1 MSGGSLYQLG
11 YRPQF
16 SGHETFPLRY
26 GWLKK
31 AYDRVAATQHDAN
44 NRPACWGESAIAQF
58 GVGKNMVASMRH
70 WAKSTRIIQEP
81 AGTHCV
87 KTRELGDFLF
97 GKDGH
102 DPYMEH
108 PSTLWLIHWQ
118 LAAQADKTTWFWAFS
133 HYPAVTF
140 ERSDLFRKIK
150 RFVQRNSKRKLADT
164 TIRNDVLCF
173 LRTYVARP
181 SAKQSRYE
189 EALESPLTELGLIKA
204 VGKRDGFR
212 FVRGPKSTLGDG
224 VFIYALLDYWKRFHR
239 ASSLS
244 FEAIAHAPG
253 SPGRVFQFDENDVAD
268 RLTRLDDV
276 TRGALR
282 WSEAAGLRQVV
293 SEINVAEQLPLSWAR
308 SDYQK
313 GMRQEKSRCH

>member
-1 MSGGSLYQLG
+1 MSGGPLYQLG
-11 YRPQF
+11 YKPQF

-31 AYDRVAATQHDAN
+31 AYDRVADTQVDAH
-44 NRPACWGESAIAQF
+44 NRTACWSEDAIAQF
-58 GVGKNMVASMRH
+58 GVGRNMVASIRH
-70 WAKSTRIIQEP
+70 WAKSTRIVEEQ
-81 AGTHCV
+81 AGTNSV
-87 KTRELGDFLF
+87 KTTELGEFLL
-97 GKDGH
+97 GKNGH

-118 LAAQADKTTWFWAFS
+118 LAAQEEKTTWYWAFS
-133 HYPAVTF
+133 HYPSVTF
-140 ERSDLFRKIK
+140 HRDDLVKKIK
-150 RFVQRNSKRKLADT
+150 RFVERNSKRLFADT

-173 LRTYVARP
+173 VRTYVARP
-181 SAKQSRYE
+181 STKISRND

-204 VGKRDGFR
+204 VGKKDGFR

-224 VFIYALLDYWKRFHR
+224 VFVYALLDYWKQRSSR
-239 ASSLS
+239 VTSLS

-276 TRGALR
+276 TEGALR
-282 WSEAAGLRQVV
+282 WTETAGLRRVV
-293 SEINVAEQLPLSWAR
+293 SEINVTEQSPLSWVHK
-308 SDYQK
+308 DYQ
-313 GMRQEKSRCH
+313 